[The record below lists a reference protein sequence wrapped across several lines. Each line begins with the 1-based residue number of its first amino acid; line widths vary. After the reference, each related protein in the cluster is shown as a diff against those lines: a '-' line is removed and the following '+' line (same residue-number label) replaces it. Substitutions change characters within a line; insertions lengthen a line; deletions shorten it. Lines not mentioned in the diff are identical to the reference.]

1 MCNAWD
7 GGETEPSRC
16 GPAGGRM
23 RETDRWK
30 RSQVTNDLN
39 GMAPGDMPGG
49 GNRMSVGRRV
59 VLAFVAVFVANGLF
73 GGDGRTSGALL
84 IGGVAVVI
92 LLVGSARWVRG
103 RRT

>member
-1 MCNAWD
+1 
-7 GGETEPSRC
+7 
-16 GPAGGRM
+16 M
-23 RETDRWK
+23 RKPIDRKW
-30 RSQVTNDLN
+30 SPVTNDLN
-39 GMAPGDMPGG
+39 GMTPGDMPGG
-49 GNRMSVGRRV
+49 GNRMSVGRRA

-92 LLVGSARWVRG
+92 LLVASTRWIRG